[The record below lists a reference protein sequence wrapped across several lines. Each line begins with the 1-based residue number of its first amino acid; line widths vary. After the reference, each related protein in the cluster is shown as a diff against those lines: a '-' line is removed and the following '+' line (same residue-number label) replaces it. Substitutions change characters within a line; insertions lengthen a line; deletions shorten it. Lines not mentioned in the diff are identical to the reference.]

1 MTDIQLST
9 YGLDRPESGDDVVV
23 PFTLERLDSR
33 GRVVRLGP
41 VLDAILTRH
50 NYPAPVARLLGE
62 AVVLAALIGSS
73 LKFEGKFILQTKT
86 DGPVDM
92 IVADFMSP
100 DGMRGYARFNK
111 KKLEALT
118 APSQQDLLG
127 KGYLAMT
134 VDQGSEM
141 ERYQGIVPL
150 DGTTLAA
157 AADTY
162 FKQSEQIPTRL
173 RLVSGPLLA
182 RGEKTTH
189 WRAGAIM
196 VQHLPAEGGIS
207 PIPFSSGDNP
217 ESEELVQEDD
227 NWVKAKL
234 LLDTV
239 EDHELLDPT
248 LTTEELLYR
257 LYHEDGVT
265 VYPASAIIRHC
276 TCSPDAVQKMLKGF
290 SDEDRK
296 DMIENGEIKVICEFC
311 STAYRFDPETL
322 EPLASGSAP
331 TAAS

>member
-1 MTDIQLST
+1 MTKASDT
-9 YGLDRPESGDDVVV
+9 VM
-23 PFTLERLDSR
+23 PFEVKPLGVR
-33 GRVVRLGP
+33 GRIVRLG
-41 VLDAILTRH
+41 
-50 NYPAPVARLLGE
+50 
-62 AVVLAALIGSS
+62 AVVDDIVHRHDYPPVVSALLAEVIALTAMLGAS
-73 LKFEGKFILQTKT
+73 LKFDGKFILQTKT

-92 IVADFMSP
+92 IVADFASP
-100 DGMRGYARFNK
+100 NGVRGYARFSK
-111 KKLEALT
+111 KKLEKLALPT
-118 APSQQDLLG
+118 QQDLLG

-134 VDQGSEM
+134 VDQGSDM

-173 RLVSGPLLA
+173 RLVSGPLIT

-196 VQHLPAEGGIS
+196 VQHLPKEGGIS
-207 PIPFSSGDNP
+207 PIHFSSGDNP
-217 ESEELVQEDD
+217 EGEAQLPEDD

-265 VYPASAIIRHC
+265 VYPANPITRHC
-276 TCSPDAVQKMLKGF
+276 TCSVEAVETMLKGF
-290 SDEDRK
+290 SEEDRN

-311 STAYRFDPETL
+311 SSTYRFAPETL
-322 EPLASGSAP
+322 APLASDNAP
-331 TAAS
+331 AASP